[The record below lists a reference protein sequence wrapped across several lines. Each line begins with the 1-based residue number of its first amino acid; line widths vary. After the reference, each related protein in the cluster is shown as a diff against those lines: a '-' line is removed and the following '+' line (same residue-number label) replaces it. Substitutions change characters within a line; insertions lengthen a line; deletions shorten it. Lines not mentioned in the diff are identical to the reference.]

1 MDEEVKDDI
10 IDVIEVKVTE
20 FDEKEYEEIELL
32 GDKKFKFYEK
42 MRGNIDKWTRKK
54 TGKAGY
60 EVTQFILLLP
70 DLFMLISRLLA
81 DKRVPVRKKLF
92 LAGVV
97 AYVMSPLDII
107 PDFIPFFGYTDDL
120 FLVLFSL
127 DKMLNEVAPDVVSEN
142 WSGEENVIDLVKNLL
157 EKSNQFIDKN
167 VVEKVKKWA
176 RKKDK

>member
-1 MDEEVKDDI
+1 
-10 IDVIEVKVTE
+10 
-20 FDEKEYEEIELL
+20 
-32 GDKKFKFYEK
+32 
-42 MRGNIDKWTRKK
+42 
-54 TGKAGY
+54 
-60 EVTQFILLLP
+60 
-70 DLFMLISRLLA
+70 MLISRLLA

-157 EKSNQFIDKN
+157 EKSDQFIDKN